1 MSRTGGISRLS
12 VPCNLL
18 SSPYDAMLESSL
30 LQAASPVVRTRG
42 SVDLEPGAR
51 QRPTAPPGQWS
62 RHRRPLPPGDH
73 QLNHEATEWVLQL
86 PVSLRPA
93 NTCSRY
99 PRIVNRIVQNWL
111 RADQCR
117 FLFDQLLRDGRPA
130 RRGFPLSVREEL
142 QALAAFRLDG
152 VLPVPSE

>member
-1 MSRTGGISRLS
+1 MARTGEVCRQS
-12 VPCNLL
+12 VPCNPL
-18 SSPYDAMLESSL
+18 SSPYDAMLDSSL
-30 LQAASPVVRTRG
+30 SQATDAVVFARSPA
-42 SVDLEPGAR
+42 DLEQAG
-51 QRPTAPPGQWS
+51 QRRPVAPPGQWS
-62 RHRRPLPPGDH
+62 RHRRPLRPSDQ

-99 PRIVNRIVQNWL
+99 PRIVNRIVQSWL

-152 VLPVPSE
+152 ILPVVAD